1 MSNLTKSQ
9 TRPRERSYNTQCVYT
24 WLVTCHTFKQRL
36 LKHSS
41 VAYLRQ
47 LQRLCMVI
55 QHIYALL
62 LYLYIYIECMQYYC
76 MHILPRVSK
85 FNFTNLYTVNLCNC
99 VHAFL
104 LHIHAFMCV
113 MKLHTFM
120 QVLLISQCLSFQ
132 HIEMENT

>member
-1 MSNLTKSQ
+1 MACHMSRVQAAPSETCGIPSTTAKS
-9 TRPRERSYNTQCVYT
+9 
-24 WLVTCHTFKQRL
+24 LHG
-36 LKHSS
+36 HI
-41 VAYLRQ
+41 AYLGSTSTP
-47 LQRLCMVI
+47 V
-55 QHIYALL
+55 
-62 LYLYIYIECMQYYC
+62 YIDCMQC
-76 MHILPRVSK
+76 DCIHILPHVSK

-113 MKLHTFM
+113 MKLHMFM